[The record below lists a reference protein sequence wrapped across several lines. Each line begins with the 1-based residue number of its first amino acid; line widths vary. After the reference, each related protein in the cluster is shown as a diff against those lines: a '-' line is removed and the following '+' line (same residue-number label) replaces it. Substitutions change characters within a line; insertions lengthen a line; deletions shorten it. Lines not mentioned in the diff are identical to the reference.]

1 MPPRG
6 LTRGCYPARAVAGD
20 LQPLIDLA
28 LEVQRR
34 RSLEDL
40 LQVVVERTAGILTA
54 EHASIRL
61 LNPSRTVLV
70 AVARTGEPLH
80 LESTEFALGEGLLGW
95 IAKEEKPIRSNDPEH
110 DPRFSP
116 RPNHKPMGC
125 FLGVPLVSGRVCVG
139 VLSVLRH
146 DGPFSESDEQ
156 LLTLVA
162 AICAPYLEIA
172 RLSRL
177 SQVDPLTGALNRR
190 GMEAS
195 YEDRLADPTTGNGEL
210 SLMMV
215 DIDHFKRI
223 NDRHGHAVGDEVL
236 RHVARV
242 LSGVLRISDA
252 IVRYGGEE
260 FILLFPDV
268 GMGRALRI
276 AERARQAVA
285 ESPAPVADLSVEL
298 TVSIGVAERRPR
310 ERLGELVHR
319 ADVAL
324 YEAKQTGRNR
334 VCAASQ
340 SPGSA

>member
-1 MPPRG
+1 MNR
-6 LTRGCYPARAVAGD
+6 CYAPRAVTGD
-20 LQPLIDLA
+20 LQPIIDLA
-28 LEVQRR
+28 VEVQHR

-40 LQVVVERTAGILTA
+40 LQAVVDHTAKILAA
-54 EHASIRL
+54 EHGSIRL
-61 LNPSRTVLV
+61 LNPSRTHLV
-70 AVARTGEPLH
+70 AVCRTGTPLH
-80 LESTEFALGEGLLGW
+80 LEPVDFALGEGLIGW
-95 IAKEEKPIRSNDPEH
+95 IAEQEQPIRTADPEH
-110 DPRFSP
+110 DPRYSP
-116 RPNHKPMGC
+116 RPKHEPMGR
-125 FLGVPLVSGRVCVG
+125 FLGVPLVSGRVCMG
-139 VLSVLRH
+139 VLSVLRSTE
-146 DGPFSESDEQ
+146 PFTEADEQ

-195 YEDRLADPTTGNGEL
+195 YEERLADNEATAGEL

-215 DIDHFKRI
+215 DIDHFKAI
-223 NDRHGHAVGDEVL
+223 NDTHGHAVGDEVL

-268 GMGRALRI
+268 GLGRALRI
-276 AERARQAVA
+276 ADRARQAVA
-285 ESPAPVADLSVEL
+285 ENPTPIDDVKVDI
-298 TVSIGVAERRPR
+298 TVSIGVAERHPA
-310 ERLGELVHR
+310 EPLAALVRR
-319 ADVAL
+319 ADTAL

-334 VCAASQ
+334 VCAA
-340 SPGSA
+340 